1 MTHPN
6 DFMEAENKN
15 SQCSP
20 CESTDMKLVEGAQ
33 VAGRCNAHT
42 PKPFVK
48 FGTRLLLIGFIS
60 IAALGQSRRICNAD
74 DFVGNVSPFLET
86 YCVECHNGQV
96 HKGDLDLTRYTTDR
110 DITGAFRR
118 WLNVVEFVKNG
129 EMPPQ
134 DSKQPSL
141 EERNALIAS
150 VERILL
156 TEAAKNAGDPG
167 IVLPRRLSNTEY
179 DAAIR
184 DLTGVEIQATRDFP
198 TDPAGGEGFN
208 NTGEALGTSPNLV
221 KKYLAAAQ
229 LVSEHLVLKTDG
241 ISFAPFPVTSY
252 NERKKLTEMEIIRFY
267 ERHHVLVEKYLD
279 AAWRYRHRTTE
290 VTSES
295 IEDYAESIGLSGKY
309 LALVSRTLSEA
320 SSKTGYMK
328 QLGEAWDA
336 LPAPSDG
343 MTVPS
348 ELHQLQKF
356 VAVGR
361 RIFAAPEGQLIH
373 ASAGNWPIGHLD
385 MRAKVAS
392 GRDRFDR
399 KVLKGEVLLDPVR
412 IDEPK
417 KDGVAKAYSAFLRVE
432 PAFSEGESWVV
443 IKRPLFSKANHLPNN
458 AAEERQHEI
467 QSLRSVLE
475 RTNPALAESLGFG
488 KHPAGGD
495 LDPDSFVVRAPT
507 LIEFPFTPELQRE
520 LNGKHLLFKCEL
532 DRESNPNGSAFV
544 LSAKGELP
552 KERFDGNARL
562 LMLDTGPLADAFD
575 DSNRLFCEAFPSR
588 FFYVDEVRGLAAG
601 FHLVEGFFRDD
612 QPLVQKV
619 LSQRE
624 IAELDGLW
632 RELDFV
638 TESAENLLRG
648 FVWFER
654 SEREVL
660 LDKRFDFL
668 RSEDP
673 ELIEDALLTRFE
685 REYLEKLGVKLKDG
699 SLEAIAPDAKYAMI
713 HGFFQSIR
721 EGLSRQ
727 KELLRIA
734 EEKAL
739 NDIRSIA
746 SRAYRRPVSD
756 TEYNAL
762 ITLYGKLRKDGQSVE
777 ASLRGLLIA
786 ILMSPNYCYLQFTPP
801 VSDGIVPLG
810 DHDLASRLS
819 FFLWSSIP
827 DAELLEVANSDLLD
841 SDAALRVQVR
851 RMLKDA
857 KVEAFAREFVGQW
870 LRYRDYLE
878 KDPIL
883 ADAFPGYD
891 DELRKAIFEE
901 PTHLVKHLIQTDQ
914 PISELI
920 ASDVTFLNR
929 PLAKHYGGELERS
942 YRRAAK
948 GEGDLNWYPIAGLRN
963 EGRGGLLGMAV
974 TLTKNSAGE
983 RTSPVKR
990 GFWSVHHLLGQHFPP
1005 PPADVPE
1012 LPRSEKLASATIREL
1027 LAAHVAQPQ
1036 CALCHSHF
1044 DGLGVAM
1051 EGFDAIG
1058 RARTTDNAGRP
1069 IDPVAIMRDGETV
1082 AGVPGLVDY
1091 IVQKRK
1097 EDFVRTLCRKFLG
1110 YALGRSVELS
1120 DQPLL
1125 QKMEKSLL
1133 ENQLKFSVLFE
1144 EVVLSPQFRNQRGL
1158 GKAAGGS

>member
-1 MTHPN
+1 
-6 DFMEAENKN
+6 
-15 SQCSP
+15 
-20 CESTDMKLVEGAQ
+20 
-33 VAGRCNAHT
+33 
-42 PKPFVK
+42 
-48 FGTRLLLIGFIS
+48 
-60 IAALGQSRRICNAD
+60 
-74 DFVGNVSPFLET
+74 
-86 YCVECHNGQV
+86 
-96 HKGDLDLTRYTTDR
+96 
-110 DITGAFRR
+110 
-118 WLNVVEFVKNG
+118 
-129 EMPPQ
+129 
-134 DSKQPSL
+134 
-141 EERNALIAS
+141 
-150 VERILL
+150 
-156 TEAAKNAGDPG
+156 
-167 IVLPRRLSNTEY
+167 
-179 DAAIR
+179 
-184 DLTGVEIQATRDFP
+184 
-198 TDPAGGEGFN
+198 
-208 NTGEALGTSPNLV
+208 
-221 KKYLAAAQ
+221 
-229 LVSEHLVLKTDG
+229 
-241 ISFAPFPVTSY
+241 
-252 NERKKLTEMEIIRFY
+252 
-267 ERHHVLVEKYLD
+267 
-279 AAWRYRHRTTE
+279 
-290 VTSES
+290 
-295 IEDYAESIGLSGKY
+295 
-309 LALVSRTLSEA
+309 
-320 SSKTGYMK
+320 
-328 QLGEAWDA
+328 
-336 LPAPSDG
+336 
-343 MTVPS
+343 
-348 ELHQLQKF
+348 
-356 VAVGR
+356 
-361 RIFAAPEGQLIH
+361 
-373 ASAGNWPIGHLD
+373 
-385 MRAKVAS
+385 
-392 GRDRFDR
+392 
-399 KVLKGEVLLDPVR
+399 
-412 IDEPK
+412 
-417 KDGVAKAYSAFLRVE
+417 
-432 PAFSEGESWVV
+432 
-443 IKRPLFSKANHLPNN
+443 
-458 AAEERQHEI
+458 
-467 QSLRSVLE
+467 
-475 RTNPALAESLGFG
+475 
-488 KHPAGGD
+488 
-495 LDPDSFVVRAPT
+495 
-507 LIEFPFTPELQRE
+507 
-520 LNGKHLLFKCEL
+520 
-532 DRESNPNGSAFV
+532 
-544 LSAKGELP
+544 
-552 KERFDGNARL
+552 
-562 LMLDTGPLADAFD
+562 
-575 DSNRLFCEAFPSR
+575 
-588 FFYVDEVRGLAAG
+588 
-601 FHLVEGFFRDD
+601 
-612 QPLVQKV
+612 
-619 LSQRE
+619 
-624 IAELDGLW
+624 
-632 RELDFV
+632 
-638 TESAENLLRG
+638 
-648 FVWFER
+648 
-654 SEREVL
+654 
-660 LDKRFDFL
+660 RFDFL